1 MSIFL
6 LPTSYYTVSYTSI
19 SMAWSVWERFF
30 FVPMMPFDPKH
41 RRKRSTA
48 PTALQSQKVKQSA
61 TVSPQAEVQKTPS
74 SVEYKL
80 EMSQK
85 SRLSF
90 KICVM
95 SFGAFH
101 HVFTSPP
108 CGTPTPSA
116 VTAPGLARTSGVWA
130 ERRTGSGRM
139 GQAEHITPKALR
151 GLDGSRLL
159 NNVVM
164 FQGRAAVYLQHF
176 HRTCVRLEVALYSWV
191 GSC

>member
-1 MSIFL
+1 
-6 LPTSYYTVSYTSI
+6 
-19 SMAWSVWERFF
+19 
-30 FVPMMPFDPKH
+30 MMPFDPKH

-61 TVSPQAEVQKTPS
+61 TVSPQAEVQKTLS
-74 SVEYKL
+74 QSNTSWKCHKSQGCLSKFVSCLSV
-80 EMSQK
+80 
-85 SRLSF
+85 R
-90 KICVM
+90 
-95 SFGAFH
+95 
-101 HVFTSPP
+101 FTMFSLHLP
-108 CGTPTPSA
+108 
-116 VTAPGLARTSGVWA
+116 A
-130 ERRTGSGRM
+130 ERPPRRRSRRPGWQELLESGRSGGRERRM